1 MSTVRFSQVTFATK
15 SWVAEA
21 WEKMVVELFSGR
33 VVAEVKQLDEVCESK
48 WEVELKK
55 LQNEVHSLCHHAI
68 HQLLPIAGSY
78 QQALLDDVAQAYT
91 VYAPEEAESI
101 FNRGNQAIEDIKGHV
116 SGIRY
121 NACKMREANRKVSEL
136 EDMHAK
142 AVMYH
147 NSVKPYMDT
156 LRFHLD
162 QLKHILHVA

>member
-55 LQNEVHSLCHHAI
+55 LQNEVHSL
-68 HQLLPIAGSY
+68 Y

-142 AVMYH
+142 AIMYH

-156 LRFHLD
+156 LRFHID

>member
-1 MSTVRFSQVTFATK
+1 M
-15 SWVAEA
+15 
-21 WEKMVVELFSGR
+21 
-33 VVAEVKQLDEVCESK
+33 
-48 WEVELKK
+48 
-55 LQNEVHSLCHHAI
+55 HSLCHLAI

-142 AVMYH
+142 AIMYH

-156 LRFHLD
+156 LRFHIA

>member
-33 VVAEVKQLDEVCESK
+33 VVAEVKHLDV
-48 WEVELKK
+48 VELKK
-55 LQNEVHSLCHHAI
+55 LHNEVHSLCHHAI

-142 AVMYH
+142 AIMYH

-156 LRFHLD
+156 LRFHID

>member
-33 VVAEVKQLDEVCESK
+33 VVAEVKQLDEVCD
-48 WEVELKK
+48 
-55 LQNEVHSLCHHAI
+55 HSLCHHAI

-156 LRFHLD
+156 LRFHID

>member
-78 QQALLDDVAQAYT
+78 QQA
-91 VYAPEEAESI
+91 EEAESI

-156 LRFHLD
+156 LRFHID

>member
-1 MSTVRFSQVTFATK
+1 MRSINCS
-15 SWVAEA
+15 
-21 WEKMVVELFSGR
+21 
-33 VVAEVKQLDEVCESK
+33 
-48 WEVELKK
+48 
-55 LQNEVHSLCHHAI
+55 
-68 HQLLPIAGSY
+68 PIAGSY

-91 VYAPEEAESI
+91 VYAPEEAGVYLQPGKPSD
-101 FNRGNQAIEDIKGHV
+101 RGYQKGHV

-142 AVMYH
+142 AIMYH

-156 LRFHLD
+156 LRFHID

>member
-48 WEVELKK
+48 WEVEL
-55 LQNEVHSLCHHAI
+55 I
-68 HQLLPIAGSY
+68 PIAGSY

-142 AVMYH
+142 AIMYH

-156 LRFHLD
+156 LRFHID

>member
-78 QQALLDDVAQAYT
+78 QQALLD
-91 VYAPEEAESI
+91 
-101 FNRGNQAIEDIKGHV
+101 
-116 SGIRY
+116 
-121 NACKMREANRKVSEL
+121 
-136 EDMHAK
+136 
-142 AVMYH
+142 
-147 NSVKPYMDT
+147 T
-156 LRFHLD
+156 LRKKQSLSSTGETKRSRISKDMYRVFATTLV
-162 QLKHILHVA
+162 KCVRRTVK